1 MFQVHR
7 KVIFSY
13 TNTHT
18 LFFRLFS
25 ILGYYKILT
34 IVPVLYSKSL
44 LLVAYL
50 YFLMRNLALYSYFY
64 FLIYGIFHLSVML
77 H

>member
-13 TNTHT
+13 TNTGT
-18 LFFRLFS
+18 LFFKLFC

-34 IVPVLYSKSL
+34 IVPVLHSKSL

-50 YFLMRNLALYSYFY
+50 YLFFIRNLALYSYFY
-64 FLIYGIFHLSVML
+64 F
-77 H
+77 